1 MGTRGPLPRPKLAA
15 RPAAPAAPMTAPPWL
30 PADASAVWAALAPGL
45 QENGRLTGATAEL
58 FAQYCAVVAELR
70 SLTRVIAVEG
80 PIVDGLHGRVI
91 SAATVAAGKSRST
104 LVALSRSLGLDT
116 PGAARLDAARPA
128 AEVENAVAKFVAE
141 RSRKK
146 TGPEARA
153 ARRRTAELF
162 ARMARP
168 GDIYPAGQPSA
179 RPA

>member
-1 MGTRGPLPRPKLAA
+1 MGRRGPLPRPKLAA
-15 RPAAPAAPMTAPPWL
+15 RPAAPAAPLAAPKWL
-30 PADASAVWAALAPGL
+30 PADAREVWAALAPGL
-45 QENGRLTGATAEL
+45 QENGRLTGASAEL
-58 FAQYCAVVAELR
+58 FGQYCAVVAELR
-70 SLTRVIAVEG
+70 VLAVTIAKEG

-104 LVALSRSLGLDT
+104 LVALARSLGIDT

-128 AEVENAVAKFVAE
+128 PEVENAVAQFAAE
-141 RSRKK
+141 RSRPQ
-146 TGPEARA
+146 TGPAARA

-168 GDIYPAGQPSA
+168 GDVYPAGQPAA